1 MRRPLSLTQRLFARV
16 MDFVSIKYMGHP
28 IPFLREILRTH
39 GFAGY
44 RIITGTV
51 QQVYSKCVERYGII
65 EANVL
70 IGTGALWNGCHF
82 CPRSHLWIAN
92 LYYLRDTGKLFPL
105 DDTEAS
111 QLQKLTDAEALEV
124 ITQKL
129 TQGGFADLARR
140 VERQY
145 HLKVGD
151 HIGTT
156 EDDPFL
162 LAAIAAW
169 DWMAECTIVVE
180 EKDDVYPADPIAR
193 DRALC
198 DRYLSARG
206 RPRKSSP

>member
-1 MRRPLSLTQRLFARV
+1 M
-16 MDFVSIKYMGHP
+16 
-28 IPFLREILRTH
+28 
-39 GFAGY
+39 
-44 RIITGTV
+44 

-151 HIGTT
+151 HTGTT
-156 EDDPFL
+156 EDDPSCWL
-162 LAAIAAW
+162 PSPPGTGWPSAPSWSKRKTTSIPPTPSPAIVRCVI
-169 DWMAECTIVVE
+169 DIFRLGVV
-180 EKDDVYPADPIAR
+180 
-193 DRALC
+193 
-198 DRYLSARG
+198 RG
-206 RPRKSSP
+206 RVHRSAAVTAGW